1 MEEEILDEQTKKKK
15 KVEEEIIVNGE
26 SISSQQFEELQ
37 SNKKFKL
44 KKLSE
49 NTYKKLELL
58 HG

>member
-1 MEEEILDEQTKKKK
+1 MEEVLEEQKKK
-15 KVEEEIIVNGE
+15 EDEIVIDGNPVSKE
-26 SISSQQFEELQ
+26 QFQEIQ